1 MKVGEVEILP
11 VLDGVLVSRLPSTKP
26 LPDPQSWLWEHQG
39 GMFRPDGMKESSLGG
54 FLVRTGD
61 RLVLVD
67 AGAGP
72 ALAGGYTPPVVDVD
86 DPSDT
91 IAGFFRDRGV
101 PEDRMR
107 QLAGNL
113 GRIELTQGELPA
125 SLAGLGVRPEEVTDL
140 VFTHLHFD
148 HIGWASVDNA
158 PYFPNATIRCAAAD
172 LDYFLGG
179 PQEDWFSAKVFQAP
193 LVPDR
198 LQPIL
203 DRIETWETDSTL
215 FAGIDVRLTPGH
227 TPGSSVVVVSSG
239 PDRAML
245 LGDIV
250 HCPLELQD
258 DDFNFLGDHDQVLAN
273 RVREAYA
280 RELEGSGI
288 AAAAAHFPGL
298 RFGRLL
304 PGQGLR
310 SWTFDRD

>member
-1 MKVGEVEILP
+1 
-11 VLDGVLVSRLPSTKP
+11 
-26 LPDPQSWLWEHQG
+26 
-39 GMFRPDGMKESSLGG
+39 
-54 FLVRTGD
+54 
-61 RLVLVD
+61 
-67 AGAGP
+67 
-72 ALAGGYTPPVVDVD
+72 
-86 DPSDT
+86 
-91 IAGFFRDRGV
+91 
-101 PEDRMR
+101 
-107 QLAGNL
+107 
-113 GRIELTQGELPA
+113 
-125 SLAGLGVRPEEVTDL
+125 
-140 VFTHLHFD
+140 
-148 HIGWASVDNA
+148 VDNA
-158 PYFPNATIRCAAAD
+158 PYFPKATIRCAAAD

-215 FAGIDVRLTPGH
+215 FEGIDVRLTPGH

-239 PDRAML
+239 LDRAML

-288 AAAAAHFPGL
+288 PAAAAHFPGL

-304 PGQGLR
+304 PGQGVR